1 MEINIDKLTE
11 DKAGRMYLGARLL
24 EQFGANQSFCT
35 AFGNFGKVFC
45 YDNVLRQARELS
57 DEENAKVQELE
68 EQEYTTFAVIH
79 SDSVNGLPM
88 ESTTYLIVSDEY
100 VDICRENIA
109 NREDPFSRI
118 LYETDYGCEIVAY
131 VVGWDEETGIVV
143 IQCKNGIL
151 QRIG

>member
-35 AFGNFGKVFC
+35 AFGKFGKVFC

-79 SDSVNGLPM
+79 SDSVSGFPM

-100 VDICRENIA
+100 VDICCA
-109 NREDPFSRI
+109 NLANGQHPFSRI
-118 LYETDYGCEIVAY
+118 LHKIDFGYEIVAY
-131 VVGWDEETGIVV
+131 VVGWEEETGVV
-143 IQCKNGIL
+143 AIQSKNGIL